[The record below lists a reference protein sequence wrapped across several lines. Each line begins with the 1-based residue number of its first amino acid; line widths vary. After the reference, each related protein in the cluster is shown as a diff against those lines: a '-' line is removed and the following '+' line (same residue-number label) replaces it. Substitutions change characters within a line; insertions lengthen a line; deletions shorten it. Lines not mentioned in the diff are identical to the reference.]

1 MSKNQDVEITE
12 QRNGSNG
19 QDFHALHHELE
30 KPERE
35 WSTFKK
41 IAFRI
46 AFPFFLLMCIP
57 LTGEWYKHLI
67 NIDWTN
73 LHYRDI
79 YDICR
84 FPTFSFVEVSPK
96 ARWGI
101 GGYANWGVTF
111 LIAVGIGL
119 VWTFIDKKRK
129 QYEVLNYW
137 LRVIVRYRA
146 ALGIIGFGFT
156 KLLPVQMP
164 YPSQALLNGDFGD
177 FTEQKIYWMS
187 IGIVPWYQIF
197 TGVVEVAAG
206 AMLLFRKTASW
217 GAALLVGTLGTIV
230 VVNLAY
236 DGGVHVYSSF
246 FVLLGA
252 YLLITDVKNAV
263 DLLVFEKV
271 VVPVKRYHPL
281 FAAAWQKYGRI
292 VFKTTLIFVFIIL
305 FFYLQ
310 VLNFLY
316 DPYKQPSLTGVKQLR
331 GNYNVTEFRLNNKL
345 IPYTP
350 FDTVRWQEATFE
362 KWTTLTY
369 KVNKPVQIDLS
380 NGGGDPMKDIS
391 RTFEVSGVG
400 GGRRTFYYDADTKN
414 NVLYLQDKNIPTQPR
429 NVGPG
434 GDVDRKKRAEAKDSI
449 YPENWISTE
458 ALANIGDNAL
468 KLNPKVLN
476 TRRIEAYKTEKD
488 IKTRRK
494 MVLHYTVVNDGA
506 RVILTG
512 TDENRDSIYV
522 VLDKVKRDYVVSE
535 SSLKAGVYE

>member
-1 MSKNQDVEITE
+1 MSTNQYTGTSYSEEAAT
-12 QRNGSNG
+12 
-19 QDFHALHHELE
+19 LE
-30 KPERE
+30 GVRPAAKTAHTSGE
-35 WSTFKK
+35 WSLFKK
-41 IAFRI
+41 ISFRI
-46 AFPFFLLMCIP
+46 AFPFFLMMCIP

-67 NIDWTN
+67 GIDWTN

-84 FPTFSFVEVSPK
+84 FPTFSFIEVSPQ

-111 LIAVGIGL
+111 LVAVAIGL
-119 VWTFIDKKRK
+119 VWTVVDKKRK
-129 QYEVLNYW
+129 EYDVLNYW
-137 LRVIVRYRA
+137 LRVIIRYRA

-197 TGVVEVAAG
+197 TGIVEVGAG
-206 AMLLFRKTASW
+206 TLLLFRKTTSW

-246 FVLLGA
+246 FVLLGV

-263 DLLVFEKV
+263 DLLVFEKF
-271 VVPVKRYHPL
+271 VVPVKRYYPL
-281 FAAAWQKYGRI
+281 FTEGWQKYGRI
-292 VFKTTLIFVFIIL
+292 FVKSAIVFIFIFVF
-305 FFYLQ
+305 FYYQL
-310 VLNFLY
+310 LNFLY
-316 DPYKQPSLTGVKQLR
+316 DPYKQPSLKGVKELR
-331 GNYNVTEFRLNNKL
+331 GNYTVTEFRLNNKI
-345 IPYTP
+345 IPYSP
-350 FDTVRWQEATFE
+350 FDTQRWQEATFE

-414 NVLYLQDKNIPTQPR
+414 HMLYLQDKNIPTLPR

-434 GDVDRKKRAEAKDSI
+434 GIADRKKRESAKDSI
-449 YPENWISTE
+449 YPENWIST
-458 ALANIGDNAL
+458 ASLANIGDNAL
-468 KLNPKVLN
+468 KLNPKVVN
-476 TRRIEAYKTEKD
+476 TRRIEAYKTEKE
-488 IKTRRK
+488 IKTRKK
-494 MVLHYTVVNDGA
+494 MVLNYTVLNDGA

-522 VLDKVKRDYVVSE
+522 VLDKVKREYLVSE

>member
-1 MSKNQDVEITE
+1 
-12 QRNGSNG
+12 
-19 QDFHALHHELE
+19 
-30 KPERE
+30 
-35 WSTFKK
+35 
-41 IAFRI
+41 
-46 AFPFFLLMCIP
+46 
-57 LTGEWYKHLI
+57 
-67 NIDWTN
+67 
-73 LHYRDI
+73 
-79 YDICR
+79 
-84 FPTFSFVEVSPK
+84 
-96 ARWGI
+96 
-101 GGYANWGVTF
+101 
-111 LIAVGIGL
+111 
-119 VWTFIDKKRK
+119 
-129 QYEVLNYW
+129 
-137 LRVIVRYRA
+137 
-146 ALGIIGFGFT
+146 
-156 KLLPVQMP
+156 
-164 YPSQALLNGDFGD
+164 
-177 FTEQKIYWMS
+177 MS

-206 AMLLFRKTASW
+206 TMLLFRKTTSW

-252 YLLITDVKNAV
+252 YLLITDVKNSV

-271 VVPVKRYHPL
+271 VTPVKRYHPL
-281 FAAAWQKYGRI
+281 FLAGWQKYGRI
-292 VFKTTLIFVFIIL
+292 AFKATLVFVFIIL

-310 VLNFLY
+310 LLNFLY
-316 DPYKQPSLTGVKQLR
+316 DPYKQPSLKGVTELR
-331 GNYNVTEFRLNNKL
+331 GNYAVTEFRLNNKL
-345 IPYTP
+345 LPYTP
-350 FDTVRWQEATFE
+350 FDTTRWQEATFE

-414 NVLYLQDKNIPTQPR
+414 HVLYLQDKNIPTQSR

-434 GDVDRKKRAEAKDSI
+434 GIWDRKKKEEAKDSI
-449 YPENWISTE
+449 YPANWIPAE
-458 ALANIGDNAL
+458 ARANIGDNAL

-476 TRRIEAYKTEKD
+476 TRRIEAYKTEKE

-494 MVLHYTVVNDGA
+494 MVLNYTVLNDGA

>member
-1 MSKNQDVEITE
+1 MSTNQYTATSFSEQDSAAKERPVSQQAAIT
-12 QRNGSNG
+12 STV
-19 QDFHALHHELE
+19 
-30 KPERE
+30 
-35 WSTFKK
+35 WTTFKK
-41 IAFRI
+41 VSFRI
-46 AFPFFLLMCIP
+46 AFPFFLIMCIP
-57 LTGEWYKHLI
+57 MTGEWYKHLI
-67 NIDWTN
+67 SIDWTS

-84 FPTFSFVEVSPK
+84 FPTFSFVEVSPQ

-101 GGYANWGVTF
+101 GGYSNWGVTF
-111 LIAVGIGL
+111 LVSLGIAA
-119 VWTFIDKKRK
+119 VWTLLDKKSK
-129 QYEVLNYW
+129 NYEVLNYW
-137 LRVIVRYRA
+137 LWVIIRYRA

-177 FTEQKIYWMS
+177 YTEQKIYWMS

-197 TGVVEVAAG
+197 AGIVEVAAG
-206 AMLLFRKTASW
+206 VLLLFRKTTAW

-230 VVNLAY
+230 VVNFAY

-252 YLLITDVKNAV
+252 YLLIEDVKNSV
-263 DLLVFEKV
+263 DLLVFEKF
-271 VVPVKRYHPL
+271 VVPVKRYAPA
-281 FAAAWQKYGRI
+281 FKEAWQKYGRI
-292 VFKTTLIFVFIIL
+292 AIKSIVLFVFVGV

-310 VLNFLY
+310 LLNFLY
-316 DPYKQPSLTGVKQLR
+316 DPYKQPSLKGLKELR
-331 GNYNVTEFRLNNKL
+331 GNYNVTEFRLNNRI
-345 IPYTP
+345 IPYSP

-434 GDVDRKKRAEAKDSI
+434 GLADRKKQEAAKDSI
-449 YPENWISTE
+449 YPANWIPAA

-468 KLNPKVLN
+468 KLHPKVLN
-476 TRRIEAYKTEKD
+476 TRRIEAYKTEKE
-488 IKTRRK
+488 IKTRKK
-494 MVLHYTVVNDGA
+494 MVLHYTVLNDGA

-512 TDENRDSIYV
+512 TDENRDSVYV
-522 VLDKVKRDYVVSE
+522 ILDKVKRDYVVSE
-535 SSLKAGVYE
+535 SALKAGVYE

>member
-1 MSKNQDVEITE
+1 MSKYQDFEIAE
-12 QRNGSNG
+12 QANRNGQS
-19 QDFHALHHELE
+19 LHEIKNNFE
-30 KPERE
+30 TPKKE
-35 WSTFKK
+35 WSAFKK
-41 IAFRI
+41 IAFRT
-46 AFPFFLLMCIP
+46 AVPFFLLMCVP

-67 NIDWTN
+67 HIDWTN

-84 FPTFSFVEVSPK
+84 FPTFSFVEVSPQ

-111 LIAVGIGL
+111 LVALAIGL

-129 QYEVLNYW
+129 EYDVLNYW
-137 LRVIVRYRA
+137 LRVVVRYRA

-206 AMLLFRKTASW
+206 TMLLFRKTTSW

-230 VVNLAY
+230 VVNFAY

-252 YLLITDVKNAV
+252 YLLITDVKNSV

-271 VVPVKRYHPL
+271 VVPVKRYYPL
-281 FAAAWQKYGRI
+281 FSEGWQKYGRI
-292 VFKTTLIFVFIIL
+292 AFKTALITVFIGV

-310 VLNFLY
+310 VVNFLY
-316 DPYKQPSLTGVKQLR
+316 DPYKQPSLKGLKELR
-331 GNYNVTEFRLNNKL
+331 GNYTVTEFKLNNKL
-345 IPYTP
+345 IPYSP
-350 FDTVRWQEATFE
+350 FDPVRWQEATFE

-414 NVLYLQDKNIPTQPR
+414 HVLYLQDKNIPTQPR

-434 GDVDRKKRAEAKDSI
+434 GIWDRKKKEEAKDSI
-449 YPENWISTE
+449 YPANWISTA

-494 MVLHYTVVNDGA
+494 MVLNYTVLNDGS

>member
-1 MSKNQDVEITE
+1 MSNYQDLEISAQTS
-12 QRNGSNG
+12 SNG
-19 QDFHALHHELE
+19 QELHEIKKGE
-30 KPERE
+30 QIPKKE

-41 IAFRI
+41 IAFRT

-57 LTGEWYKHLI
+57 LTGEWYKHLFS
-67 NIDWTN
+67 IDWTN

-84 FPTFSFVEVSPK
+84 FPTFSFVEVGPQ

-101 GGYANWGVTF
+101 GGYANWGATF
-111 LIAVGIGL
+111 LVALAIGL
-119 VWTFIDKKRK
+119 VWTVIDKKRK
-129 QYEVLNYW
+129 EYDVLNYW

-206 AMLLFRKTASW
+206 TMLLFRKTTSW

-252 YLLITDVKNAV
+252 YLLITDVKNSV

-271 VVPVKRYHPL
+271 VTPVKRYHPL
-281 FAAAWQKYGRI
+281 FLAGWQKYGRI
-292 VFKTTLIFVFIIL
+292 AFKATLVFVFIIL

-310 VLNFLY
+310 LLNFLY
-316 DPYKQPSLTGVKQLR
+316 DPYKQPSLKGVTELR
-331 GNYNVTEFRLNNKL
+331 GNYAVTEFRLNNKL
-345 IPYTP
+345 LPYTP
-350 FDTVRWQEATFE
+350 FDTTRWQEATFE

-414 NVLYLQDKNIPTQPR
+414 HVLYLQDKNIPTQSR

-434 GDVDRKKRAEAKDSI
+434 GIWDRKKKEEAKDSI
-449 YPENWISTE
+449 YPANWIPAE
-458 ALANIGDNAL
+458 ARANIGDNAL

-476 TRRIEAYKTEKD
+476 TRRIEAYKTEKE

-494 MVLHYTVVNDGA
+494 MVLNYTVLNDGA

>member
-1 MSKNQDVEITE
+1 MSTNQYIETTVSEDSSSLKKTTLNQEDVT
-12 QRNGSNG
+12 SS
-19 QDFHALHHELE
+19 
-30 KPERE
+30 E
-35 WSTFKK
+35 WSLFKK
-41 IAFRI
+41 ISFRI
-46 AFPFFLLMCIP
+46 AFPFFLIMCIP
-57 LTGEWYKHLI
+57 VTGEWYKHLI

-84 FPTFSFVEVSPK
+84 FPTFSFVEVSPQ

-111 LIAVGIGL
+111 LVSSLIAA
-119 VWTFIDKKRK
+119 VWTFFDKKTRN
-129 QYEVLNYW
+129 YEVLNYW
-137 LRVIVRYRA
+137 LWVIIRYRA

-164 YPSQALLNGDFGD
+164 YPGQSLLNGDFGD

-197 TGVVEVAAG
+197 AGVVEVAAG
-206 AMLLFRKTASW
+206 VLLLFRKTTSW
-217 GAALLVGTLGTIV
+217 GAALLVGTLLTIV
-230 VVNLAY
+230 VVNFAY

-246 FVLLGA
+246 FVLLGL
-252 YLLITDVKNAV
+252 YLLVEDIKNSV
-263 DLLVFEKV
+263 DLLVFEKF
-271 VVPVKRYHPL
+271 VVPVQR
-281 FAAAWQKYGRI
+281 FAPAFNKAWQKYGRI
-292 VFKTTLIFVFIIL
+292 TIKSAILFVFVGL

-310 VLNFLY
+310 LLNFLY
-316 DPYKQPSLTGVKQLR
+316 DPYKQPSLKGVKELR
-331 GNYNVTEFRLNNKL
+331 GTYNVSEFKLNDKL
-345 IPYTP
+345 IPYDP
-350 FDTVRWQEATFE
+350 FDPIRWQEATFE
-362 KWTTLTY
+362 KWTTFTY

-414 NVLYLQDKNIPTQPR
+414 NILYLQDKNIPTQPR

-434 GDVDRKKRAEAKDSI
+434 GSAEDRKKREAAKDSI
-449 YPENWISTE
+449 YPANWIPAE

-488 IKTRRK
+488 VKTRRK
-494 MVLHYTVVNDGA
+494 MILNYTVLNDGA

>member
-1 MSKNQDVEITE
+1 MSTNQYIETVLPNNTSD
-12 QRNGSNG
+12 QN
-19 QDFHALHHELE
+19 
-30 KPERE
+30 PERSVRQE
-35 WSTFKK
+35 EDSSTGWSTFKK
-41 IAFRI
+41 ISFRI

-57 LTGEWYKHLI
+57 LTGEWYKHLF

-84 FPTFSFVEVSPK
+84 FPTFSFIEVSPQ

-111 LIAVGIGL
+111 LVAVAIGV
-119 VWTFIDKKRK
+119 VWTLIDSKRK

-137 LRVIVRYRA
+137 LRVVIRYRA

-164 YPSQALLNGDFGD
+164 YPGQSLLNGDFGD

-197 TGVVEVAAG
+197 TGIVEVAAG
-206 AMLLFRKTASW
+206 TMLLFKKTTAW

-252 YLLITDVKNAV
+252 YLLIDDVKNAV
-263 DLLVFEKV
+263 NLLVFEKIIT
-271 VVPVKRYHPL
+271 PVKRYYPL
-281 FAAAWQKYGRI
+281 LAEGWQKYIRVVVKSAI
-292 VFKTTLIFVFIIL
+292 VFVFLIL

-310 VLNFLY
+310 LINFFY
-316 DPYKQPSLTGVKQLR
+316 DPYKQPSLKGVKELR
-331 GNYNVTEFRLNNKL
+331 GTYNVTEFRLNNKV
-345 IPYTP
+345 IPYSP
-350 FDTVRWQEATFE
+350 FDTQRWQEATFE

-369 KVNKPVQIDLS
+369 KTNKPVQIDLS

-414 NVLYLQDKNIPTQPR
+414 NVLYLQDKNIPTLPR

-434 GDVDRKKRAEAKDSI
+434 GIWDRKKQEAAKDSI
-449 YPENWISTE
+449 YPANWIPAV

-476 TRRIEAYKTEKD
+476 TRRIEAYKTEKE

-494 MVLHYTVVNDGA
+494 MILNYTVQNDGA

-522 VLDKVKRDYVVSE
+522 VLDRVKKEYIVSE